1 MKEKNESN
9 FLRLMGFAENYK
21 CLTYISLLL
30 SGVSSALALLPF
42 YYIWKIIKEVLEVM
56 PNFENAADIVKNGI
70 FAVVFAAL
78 SMMIYIASL
87 MCSHTSAFRVQANM
101 RKQMMHKIVQL
112 PLGEIEKFGSG
123 KLRKIVN
130 DCSAATETYLAH
142 QLPDMVGSVV
152 TPVGLLIFLFVF
164 DWRFGLISLIP
175 IALSFLIMMVFM
187 TGKTLR
193 QKMEEYQNALDN
205 MSNEAV
211 EYVRGIPVVKA
222 FGQSVFSFRKF
233 KKSIDSYSQWAI
245 AYTKNLRL
253 PMAMFTML
261 INGIFAF
268 IIFGGL
274 IFAKGE
280 ITNELILNILFYV
293 IITPILTM
301 RILAEEKRNKTDQL
315 LFQSENKMIVADAF
329 KRIDSVMNISPLE
342 ATKCQKPTDASVQL
356 KNVSYSYD
364 GEVKAID
371 NVSLDIKSGQT
382 VAFVGP
388 SGGGKTTLANL
399 ITRFFDADS
408 GEVLVGGVNVK
419 NIAKEDLTN
428 AVSYVFQDS
437 KLITGSI
444 FENVRLSKPNA
455 DMDEVMSALEMA
467 QCTDIIEKFDSG
479 VDTVIGS
486 NGVYLSGGEA
496 QRIAIARAILK
507 NAPIVILDEA
517 TAFADPD
524 NEVKIQKALNELS
537 KSKTVIMIAHR
548 LSTVQNADC
557 IYVLKDG
564 RLIEQGKSGE
574 LCKQNGVFATMLENY
589 LTSVKWKV
597 AKEEL
602 K

>member
-1 MKEKNESN
+1 
-9 FLRLMGFAENYK
+9 
-21 CLTYISLLL
+21 
-30 SGVSSALALLPF
+30 
-42 YYIWKIIKEVLEVM
+42 
-56 PNFENAADIVKNGI
+56 
-70 FAVVFAAL
+70 
-78 SMMIYIASL
+78 
-87 MCSHTSAFRVQANM
+87 
-101 RKQMMHKIVQL
+101 
-112 PLGEIEKFGSG
+112 
-123 KLRKIVN
+123 
-130 DCSAATETYLAH
+130 
-142 QLPDMVGSVV
+142 MVGSVV
-152 TPVGLLIFLFVF
+152 TPIGLLIFLIAF

-175 IALSFLIMMVFM
+175 IVLSFVVMMAFM
-187 TGKTLR
+187 TGKTLQ
-193 QKMEEYQNALDN
+193 QKMAEYQNALDD

-222 FGQSVFSFRKF
+222 FGQSVFSFKKF
-233 KKSIDSYSQWAI
+233 KKAIDSYSDWAI
-245 AYTKNLRL
+245 DYTKNLRI
-253 PMAMFTML
+253 PMACFTTL

-274 IFAKGE
+274 IFTKDGV
-280 ITNELILNILFYV
+280 TNDLILNILFYV
-293 IITPILTM
+293 IITPILTVTM
-301 RILAEEKRNKTDQL
+301 TKVM
-315 LFQSENKMIVADAF
+315 FQSENKMIVADAF
-329 KRIDSVMNISPLE
+329 KRIDSVMNIEPLKS
-342 ATKCQKPTDASVQL
+342 TKCQNPKDSSVQL

-364 GEVKAID
+364 GEIKAID
-371 NVSLDIKSGQT
+371 DVSLDIKSGQT

-419 NIAKEDLTN
+419 NIKKEDLTN
-428 AVSYVFQDS
+428 TVSYVFQDS

-444 FENVRLSKPNA
+444 FDNIRLAKPDA
-455 DMDEVMSALEMA
+455 DLDEVMSAIEKA
-467 QCTDIIEKFDSG
+467 QCMDIIEKFDSG

-496 QRIAIARAILK
+496 QRVAIARAILK

-537 KSKTVIMIAHR
+537 KNKTVIMIAHR
-548 LSTVQNADC
+548 LSTVKNADC
-557 IYVLKDG
+557 IFVLQNGK
-564 RLIEQGKSGE
+564 LIEQGKTEE
-574 LCKQNGVFATMLENY
+574 LCSQNGVFASMLKNY

>member
-1 MKEKNESN
+1 MKEKKESN
-9 FLRLMGFAENYK
+9 FSRLIDYAENYRYF
-21 CLTYISLLL
+21 TYISLVL
-30 SGVSSALALLPF
+30 SAVSSALALLPF

-56 PNFENAADIVKNGI
+56 PNFENAAGIVKNGVI
-70 FAVVFAAL
+70 AVVFAVL
-78 SMMIYIASL
+78 SMIIYIASL

-142 QLPDMVGSVV
+142 QLPDMVGSII
-152 TPVGLLIFLFVF
+152 TPIGLLVFLLAF

-175 IALSFLIMMVFM
+175 IVLSFVIMMAFM
-187 TGKTLR
+187 TGKTLQ
-193 QKMEEYQNALDN
+193 QKMAEYQNALDD

-233 KKSIDSYSQWAI
+233 KKSIDSYSEWAI
-245 AYTKNLRL
+245 DYTKNLRI

-274 IFAKGE
+274 IFAKGGV
-280 ITNELILNILFYV
+280 TNDLILNILFYV
-293 IITPILTM
+293 IITPILTVTM
-301 RILAEEKRNKTDQL
+301 TKIM
-315 LFQSENKMIVADAF
+315 FQSENKMIVADAF

-364 GEVKAID
+364 GEIKAID
-371 NVSLDIKSGQT
+371 DVSLDIKSGQT

-437 KLITGSI
+437 KLIAGSI
-444 FENVRLSKPNA
+444 FDNVRLSKPNA
-455 DMDEVMSALEMA
+455 DMDEVMSALEKA
-467 QCTDIIEKFDSG
+467 QCMDIIEKFDSG

>member
-1 MKEKNESN
+1 MKGKNESN

-78 SMMIYIASL
+78 SMIIYIASL

-142 QLPDMVGSVV
+142 QLPDMVGSII
-152 TPVGLLIFLFVF
+152 TPIGLLVFLLAF

-175 IALSFLIMMVFM
+175 IVLSFVIMMAFM

-205 MSNEAV
+205 MSSEAV

-233 KKSIDSYSQWAI
+233 KKSIDSYSEWAI
-245 AYTKNLRL
+245 DYTKDLRI

-274 IFAKGE
+274 IFAKGG
-280 ITNELILNILFYV
+280 ITNALILNILFYV
-293 IITPILTM
+293 IITPILTVTM
-301 RILAEEKRNKTDQL
+301 TKIM
-315 LFQSENKMIVADAF
+315 FQSENKMIVADAF

-564 RLIEQGKSGE
+564 RLIEQGKSEE

>member
-1 MKEKNESN
+1 MKEKKESN
-9 FLRLMGFAENYK
+9 FSRLMDYAENYRYF
-21 CLTYISLLL
+21 TYISLVL
-30 SGVSSALALLPF
+30 SAVSSALALLPF
-42 YYIWKIIKEVLEVM
+42 YYIWKIIKEVLDVM
-56 PNFENAADIVKNGI
+56 PNFENATGIVKNGVT
-70 FAVVFAAL
+70 AVVFAAL
-78 SMMIYIASL
+78 SMLIYIVAL
-87 MCSHTSAFRVQANM
+87 MFSHTSAFRVQANM
-101 RKQMMHKIVQL
+101 RKQMMHKIVKL

-130 DCSAATETYLAH
+130 DCSGATETYLAH

-152 TPVGLLIFLFVF
+152 TPIGLLIFLIVF

-175 IALSFLIMMVFM
+175 IVLSFVVMMAFM
-187 TGKTLR
+187 TGKTLQ
-193 QKMEEYQNALDN
+193 QKMAEYQNALDD

-222 FGQSVFSFRKF
+222 FGQSVFSFKKF
-233 KKSIDSYSQWAI
+233 KKAIDSYSDWAI
-245 AYTKNLRL
+245 DYTKNLRI
-253 PMAMFTML
+253 PMACFTTL

-274 IFAKGE
+274 IFSKGGV
-280 ITNELILNILFYV
+280 TNDLILNILFYV
-293 IITPILTM
+293 IITPILTVTM
-301 RILAEEKRNKTDQL
+301 TKVM
-315 LFQSENKMIVADAF
+315 FQSENKMIVTDAF
-329 KRIDSVMNISPLE
+329 KRIDSVMNIEPLKS
-342 ATKCQKPTDASVQL
+342 TKCQKPKDSSVQL

-364 GEVKAID
+364 GEIKAID

-444 FENVRLSKPNA
+444 SDNIRLAKPDANL
-455 DMDEVMSALEMA
+455 DEVMSALEKA
-467 QCTDIIEKFDSG
+467 QCMDIIEKFESG

-486 NGVYLSGGEA
+486 NGVYLSGGET
-496 QRIAIARAILK
+496 QRVAIARAILK

-537 KSKTVIMIAHR
+537 KNKTVIMIAHR
-548 LSTVQNADC
+548 LSTVKNADC
-557 IYVLKDG
+557 IFVLQNGK
-564 RLIEQGKSGE
+564 LIEQGKTEE
-574 LCKQNGVFATMLENY
+574 LCSQNGVFASMLKNY

-597 AKEEL
+597 GKEEL

>member
-142 QLPDMVGSVV
+142 QLPDMVGSII
-152 TPVGLLIFLFVF
+152 TPIGLLVFLLVF

-175 IALSFLIMMVFM
+175 IVLSFVIMMAFM

-233 KKSIDSYSQWAI
+233 KKSIDSYSEWAI

-293 IITPILTM
+293 IITPILTVTM
-301 RILAEEKRNKTDQL
+301 TKIM
-315 LFQSENKMIVADAF
+315 FQSENKMIVADAF

-342 ATKCQKPTDASVQL
+342 STKCQNQQMHLFNL
-356 KNVSYSYD
+356 K
-364 GEVKAID
+364 
-371 NVSLDIKSGQT
+371 
-382 VAFVGP
+382 
-388 SGGGKTTLANL
+388 
-399 ITRFFDADS
+399 
-408 GEVLVGGVNVK
+408 
-419 NIAKEDLTN
+419 
-428 AVSYVFQDS
+428 
-437 KLITGSI
+437 
-444 FENVRLSKPNA
+444 
-455 DMDEVMSALEMA
+455 M
-467 QCTDIIEKFDSG
+467 
-479 VDTVIGS
+479 
-486 NGVYLSGGEA
+486 
-496 QRIAIARAILK
+496 
-507 NAPIVILDEA
+507 
-517 TAFADPD
+517 
-524 NEVKIQKALNELS
+524 
-537 KSKTVIMIAHR
+537 
-548 LSTVQNADC
+548 
-557 IYVLKDG
+557 
-564 RLIEQGKSGE
+564 
-574 LCKQNGVFATMLENY
+574 
-589 LTSVKWKV
+589 
-597 AKEEL
+597 
-602 K
+602 

>member
-1 MKEKNESN
+1 LKEKKESN
-9 FLRLMGFAENYK
+9 FSRMMDYAENYRYF
-21 CLTYISLLL
+21 TYISLVL
-30 SGVSSALALLPF
+30 SAVSSALALLPF
-42 YYIWKIIKEVLEVM
+42 YYIWKIIKEVLDVM
-56 PNFENAADIVKNGI
+56 PNFENATGIVKNGVT
-70 FAVVFAAL
+70 AVGFAAL
-78 SMMIYIASL
+78 SMLIYIVAL

-101 RKQMMHKIVQL
+101 RKQMMHKIVKL
-112 PLGEIEKFGSG
+112 PPGEIEKFGSG

-152 TPVGLLIFLFVF
+152 TPIGFIFLIAF

-175 IALSFLIMMVFM
+175 IALSFIVMMAFM
-187 TGKTLR
+187 TGKTLQ
-193 QKMEEYQNALDN
+193 QKMTEYQNALDD

-293 IITPILTM
+293 IITPILTVTM
-301 RILAEEKRNKTDQL
+301 TKIM
-315 LFQSENKMIVADAF
+315 FQSENKMIVADAF
-329 KRIDSVMNISPLE
+329 KRIDSVMNISPLKS
-342 ATKCQKPTDASVQL
+342 TKCQKPTDASVQL

-364 GEVKAID
+364 GEIKVID
-371 NVSLDIKSGQT
+371 DISLDIKSGQT

-444 FENVRLSKPNA
+444 FDNIRLAKPDA
-455 DMDEVMSALEMA
+455 DMDEVTSALEKA
-467 QCTDIIEKFDSG
+467 QCMDIIEKFGSG

-524 NEVKIQKALNELS
+524 NEVKIQKAINELS

-597 AKEEL
+597 GKEEL